1 MIATRVIL
9 SLQAAALI
17 AACSD
22 SGDNG
27 GGAGSGG
34 QSSGGTLARGSGGT
48 NADSCAGTGGR
59 DSSAGSAGTGG
70 SGGRPPA
77 DSSVDRADTGGTM
90 NDAGALCSE
99 RTGGALIR
107 FAIGN
112 ESLTVWVT
120 NDSFIAE
127 AERLRMAGERRI
139 PSFALLDDTDCDP
152 QWTWHVDP
160 ASVAFADVTIEVC
173 DGLPSHIENDKRYW
187 LETLGSY
194 CPWSARVV
202 SVDDRP

>member
-9 SLQAAALI
+9 SLKAAILT

-22 SGDNG
+22 SGDN
-27 GGAGSGG
+27 GAGSGG
-34 QSSGGTLARGSGGT
+34 QSSGGTLGRGSGGT
-48 NADSCAGTGGR
+48 NADSGGR

-70 SGGRPPA
+70 SGGLPPA
-77 DSSVDRADTGGTM
+77 DGSADRADTDGSS
-90 NDAGALCSE
+90 NDAGTLCSE
-99 RTGGALIR
+99 RTGGALIQ
-107 FAIGN
+107 FAIGS
-112 ESLTVWVT
+112 ESLRVWVT
-120 NDSFIAE
+120 NDPFIAE
-127 AERLRMAGERRI
+127 AERLRAAGEQRI

-173 DGLPSHIENDKRYW
+173 DGLPSDIENDKRYW

>member
-9 SLQAAALI
+9 SLQAAVLI

-22 SGDNG
+22 SGD

-34 QSSGGTLARGSGGT
+34 QSNGGTLGRGSGGT
-48 NADSCAGTGGR
+48 NTDSGAGSGGR

-70 SGGRPPA
+70 SGGTAPA
-77 DSSVDRADTGGTM
+77 DSSADRADSDGSTS
-90 NDAGALCSE
+90 DAGALCSE

-107 FAIGN
+107 FAIGS

-127 AERLRMAGERRI
+127 AERLRAAGEQRI

-202 SVDDRP
+202 SVDARP